1 MGLKGVCLYAVF
13 RATLPNARLNVPKKK
28 GVEFVAS
35 RLKPLAT
42 PP

>member
-13 RATLPNARLNVPKKK
+13 RATLPNARLNVPKKC
-28 GVEFVAS
+28 VEFVAS

-42 PP
+42 PL